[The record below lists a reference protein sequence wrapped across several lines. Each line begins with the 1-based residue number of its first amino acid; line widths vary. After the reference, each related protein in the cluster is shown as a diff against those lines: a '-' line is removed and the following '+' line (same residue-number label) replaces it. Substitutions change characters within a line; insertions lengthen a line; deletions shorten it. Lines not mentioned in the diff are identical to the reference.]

1 MQETAHEV
9 LAYLRTS
16 PVLFLGI
23 GLVAGF
29 AGCKTVA
36 YDWRANLFLFLA
48 IGLLG
53 LFLSQLVLLLFGFKE
68 YLQKLPEFRVLFDL
82 LAAFIGS
89 FTVAAIIHFVKPI

>member
-1 MQETAHEV
+1 M

-16 PVLFLGI
+16 PILFLGI
-23 GLVAGF
+23 AFLAGF

-36 YDWRANLFLFLA
+36 SDWRTNLFLFLA

-68 YLQKLPEFRVLFDL
+68 YLEKLPEFRVLFDL
-82 LAAFIGS
+82 LAAFIGA
-89 FTVAAIIHFVKPI
+89 FTIAAIIHFVKPV